1 MRSLIYR
8 CSVSVYSSGSAPN
21 SGYNSPSVPQYPMP
35 RDPNSQS
42 PPGSRDSGI
51 RLPNAPLNDIASL
64 RKPASSPYFHANS
77 LPAPLSQGEM
87 FVRRTVPGDS
97 QGNLPRRPS
106 DIPEV
111 TGWQTVPLTELGPA
125 GKVVR
130 KNSAPVRKAVAA

>member
-1 MRSLIYR
+1 
-8 CSVSVYSSGSAPN
+8 
-21 SGYNSPSVPQYPMP
+21 
-35 RDPNSQS
+35 
-42 PPGSRDSGI
+42 
-51 RLPNAPLNDIASL
+51 
-64 RKPASSPYFHANS
+64 
-77 LPAPLSQGEM
+77 M